1 MHSVNLNT
9 LMFLLYLSWLSQSPI
24 VDWGGVNKSFE
35 QRDQITLD
43 KMTRVAHPTNQF
55 ESI

>member
-24 VDWGGVNKSFE
+24 VDWGGVIKSFE
-35 QRDQITLD
+35 QRDQITLA
-43 KMTRVAHPTNQF
+43 KMIRVAHPTNQF